1 MPSIVKS
8 TRAYCR
14 AGPLLPF
21 EELVNEVSMV
31 DSSKQEADC
40 EKNVSEDCTLPDPW
54 ALLHVTSR
62 RKAPPRKRS
71 LQMRTMSNIKID
83 YLTRKLAEAEL
94 YVDGKYKDSTA
105 QSTIDISLPDENK
118 SLRELDAII
127 VIKQLQEKIDV
138 LEKEKSSRQQNLDS
152 VVELVTSQILPAREK
167 FEKLY
172 EELLVT
178 REEATVACEQ
188 LALVQSSTDES
199 DCLMKLS
206 KEAQEIGL
214 EVENSRHLIGSISSV
229 VDEIFQCFSAMP
241 KLIVELS
248 TEREMQTSDFL
259 SQIRI
264 LQGEILSLSSCSLA
278 KEKESLRKDL
288 EKTKAKL
295 KDIEFKLKNAV

>member
-1 MPSIVKS
+1 
-8 TRAYCR
+8 
-14 AGPLLPF
+14 
-21 EELVNEVSMV
+21 MV

-71 LQMRTMSNIKID
+71 LQMENNELADLQAEYENLLLKRTMSNIKID

-138 LEKEKSSRQQNLDS
+138 LEMEKSSRQQNLDS

-167 FEKLY
+167 FEKVSSFNFYYIKLY
-172 EELLVT
+172 VL
-178 REEATVACEQ
+178 
-188 LALVQSSTDES
+188 
-199 DCLMKLS
+199 
-206 KEAQEIGL
+206 
-214 EVENSRHLIGSISSV
+214 
-229 VDEIFQCFSAMP
+229 
-241 KLIVELS
+241 
-248 TEREMQTSDFL
+248 
-259 SQIRI
+259 
-264 LQGEILSLSSCSLA
+264 
-278 KEKESLRKDL
+278 
-288 EKTKAKL
+288 
-295 KDIEFKLKNAV
+295 